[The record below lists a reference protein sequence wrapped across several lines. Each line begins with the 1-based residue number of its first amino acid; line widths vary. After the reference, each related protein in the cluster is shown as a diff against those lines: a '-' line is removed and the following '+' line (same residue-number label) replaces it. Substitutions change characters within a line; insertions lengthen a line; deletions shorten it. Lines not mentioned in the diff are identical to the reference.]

1 MKRLAILT
9 NQKIKR
15 KKQIRDTKTLLHQTV
30 TLSKDLNDQEGSV
43 TLEISSKTRQWY
55 RTYGDEYWEFN
66 GDGLMTKREM
76 IVNDIPVLESK
87 VRIKIN

>member
-1 MKRLAILT
+1 MNLE
-9 NQKIKR
+9 
-15 KKQIRDTKTLLHQTV
+15 
-30 TLSKDLNDQEGSV
+30 LSSE
-43 TLEISSKTRQWY
+43 TRQWY
-55 RTYGDEYWEFN
+55 RTYGDEHWEFN